1 MVHALR
7 EVWRVLRPD
16 GILID
21 LRPAI
26 EHCRIG
32 IVRDG
37 HFTDLGRLSESFD
50 GSRAAN
56 RAVAHVLGLKLFRMA
71 RRTRFECE
79 ILFSSPRALREW
91 IADYGDVDDAPS
103 NERLVQRAELAI
115 RRWGGR
121 AEIAARIPF
130 VMKVLLKQA
139 AQAVRLGPATQR
151 GHTARRTA
159 RAVRVRED

>member
-16 GILID
+16 GILLD

-26 EHCRIG
+26 EHCRVG
-32 IVRDG
+32 IVRAG
-37 HFTDLGRLSESFD
+37 RYTDLGRISEDFD

-79 ILFSSPRALREW
+79 VSFSSSGALREW
-91 IADYGDVDDAPS
+91 IADYADTEDARS
-103 NERLVQRAELAI
+103 HERLVQRAERAI
-115 RRWGGR
+115 RGSPTQ
-121 AEIAARIPF
+121 AKIVARIPL
-130 VMKVLLKQA
+130 VLKVLRKQA
-139 AQAVRLGPATQR
+139 GRPTS
-151 GHTARRTA
+151 
-159 RAVRVRED
+159 